1 MYAGRGSSHSWTW
14 TADLLESRGVLG
26 CRFVDADG
34 LARGLEEGASLVV
47 VSGGDGFEI
56 ASALAPRCFAAVEG
70 HIRGGGLYMG
80 VCAGAYLPLPSRV
93 EPFDGF
99 NLSTTRIRNI
109 AGREDATAASPR
121 TGVRYG
127 SCSIVHPVRGE
138 VEVGDGSSSFR
149 APVYGGPV
157 FHEPEADAVL
167 LRYSSFTP
175 RTVFQVGRVAAEE
188 MVIGS
193 PAVVSSRLGEG
204 TMVLAGPHLE
214 HPAYPQA
221 NEAFARLA
229 GLSGAAGAG
238 PRGSGKVRATELDRP
253 LADLRVAVLGM
264 ERETFLVGAK
274 LWDGGRMLELADA
287 VAKRRGSLGPEAAR
301 RVAGLLDRAREELL
315 SLGPERTSSDS
326 APSLLVEAARLCVD
340 SHFESLRDDFILAH
354 PHSSRHA

>member
-1 MYAGRGSSHSWTW
+1 MRPGNVLAYAGRGSSHSWTW
-14 TADLLESRGVLG
+14 TADLLESRGAFG

-34 LARGLEEGASLVV
+34 LVGGLEDGASLVV

-56 ASALAPRCFAAVEG
+56 ASALAPRCFAAIER
-70 HIRGGGLYMG
+70 HIRAGGLYIG

-99 NLSTTRIRNI
+99 NLSTTRIRNLS
-109 AGREDATAASPR
+109 GPGDAAASSPR
-121 TGVRYG
+121 TGVVYG

-138 VEVGDGSSSFR
+138 VEVGDGSCSFK

-157 FHEPEADAVL
+157 FREPEADTVL
-167 LRYSSFTP
+167 FRYSSFTP
-175 RTVFQVGRVAAEE
+175 RTVFQVGRAAAEE

-221 NEAFARLA
+221 NEAFAGLA
-229 GLSGAAGAG
+229 GLSGSATAVPRRTWQGRAA
-238 PRGSGKVRATELDRP
+238 ELDRP

-301 RVAGLLDRAREELL
+301 RVAELLDRAREELL
-315 SLGPERTSSDS
+315 SLGPERASSSDS

-340 SHFESLRDDFILAH
+340 YHFESLRG
-354 PHSSRHA
+354 